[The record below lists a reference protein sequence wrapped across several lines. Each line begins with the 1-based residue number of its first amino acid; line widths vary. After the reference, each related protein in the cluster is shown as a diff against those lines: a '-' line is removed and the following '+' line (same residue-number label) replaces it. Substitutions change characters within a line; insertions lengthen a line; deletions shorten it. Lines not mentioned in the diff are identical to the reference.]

1 MTSVLVTGASG
12 FIGKHLVPVLREH
25 GYEVVSSTRAH
36 GDVADR
42 STWTELPR
50 TDTVV
55 HLAGESFVPRSWAE
69 PAVYL
74 RANVLGT
81 VNALEHCREHGA
93 RLVFLSSYL
102 YGQPT
107 RLPIP
112 ETAPLDASN
121 PYALSKKLAED
132 ACRFYAERLDLK
144 VTVLRP
150 FNVYGFGQ
158 ADEFLIPS
166 LIRQIT
172 RGTEIFVQ
180 DLEPRR
186 DYIYICDVV
195 LAIVKAVAT
204 DGGYRVL
211 NVGAGTS
218 HSVDELISTLQHVW
232 GSALP
237 VRSAC
242 VRRQGEVMDTVA
254 DIEAAHRMLG
264 WWPQYTLETGLSHLR
279 SVLDSQ
285 TARA

>member
-218 HSVDELISTLQHVW
+218 HSVHELISTLQHVW